1 MVVYGLRAWRL
12 LRTLPGLKREDITAY
27 TLLGPYL
34 LWTAVLWLFP
44 FFWVIWLAL
53 QRWNFISPPAFVGLE
68 NFKTVLTDRLFW
80 NTFKNQLYFLA
91 VFVPVVTVTSLTL
104 ALLLNRLKFLQE
116 IFATGYLLSY
126 MSATVAM
133 SLVFVLLFSA
143 DGLINT
149 WLEKLIGT
157 RIYFFGDPKI
167 AMASIAMVVV
177 WKFTGYYAL
186 IFLAGLQ
193 AIPQDIYEAAE
204 IDGAGRWTKLWRIT
218 IPLLNPALVTVVV
231 FATMLSFNIFAE
243 PFIITAG
250 GPEHSTET
258 FALNIFTKLFESLD
272 AGYAS
277 ALAILSTLI
286 TFMFIFIVRKLVE
299 REVGL

>member
-1 MVVYGLRAWRL
+1 
-12 LRTLPGLKREDITAY
+12 
-27 TLLGPYL
+27 
-34 LWTAVLWLFP
+34 
-44 FFWVIWLAL
+44 
-53 QRWNFISPPAFVGLE
+53 
-68 NFKTVLTDRLFW
+68 
-80 NTFKNQLYFLA
+80 
-91 VFVPVVTVTSLTL
+91 
-104 ALLLNRLKFLQE
+104 
-116 IFATGYLLSY
+116 
-126 MSATVAM
+126 
-133 SLVFVLLFSA
+133 
-143 DGLINT
+143 
-149 WLEKLIGT
+149 
-157 RIYFFGDPKI
+157 
-167 AMASIAMVVV
+167 MASIAMVVV